1 MSGRVIIVGGGI
13 GGLCASIALRQA
25 GIETVLYEQAERFS
39 EVGSGIQV
47 WVKGMAALGQLGV
60 AEQVRAVGAD
70 VNLHQFF
77 TAGGAPLYRA
87 DLAAFAHEYGAPA
100 PVMVSRTG
108 LVDALLTGVDMTTV
122 RLGRRV
128 TDVRQDDAQVT
139 VTLDDGSEDTG
150 ALLIAADGI
159 NSATRTRLFPE
170 VRVRTA
176 SYRYARSLVTH
187 PAPFG
192 ANTFSMFFGRGN
204 RIAIGDCGNG
214 ELYWLVG
221 LKKPT
226 VPLDGDNGNLKAD
239 LLRRF
244 RSFPEGIA
252 SVIEATDPAALI
264 HHAVRDVEPIPTW
277 GKGRIFLL
285 GDSAHATTP
294 NLGRGSGQAM
304 LDAITLSALLRTT
317 DLTDNDQLARVLA
330 DYSGRRK
337 PEAEAL
343 QRTSWSI
350 GNITSW
356 DSIAMTTARN
366 FIMRTIAGRKQI
378 AGIRAQFAE
387 ASTLTAATSGG

>member
-1 MSGRVIIVGGGI
+1 MSNRVIILGGGI
-13 GGLCASIALRQA
+13 GGLCASIALQQA

-39 EVGSGIQV
+39 EVGAGIQV
-47 WVKGMAALGQLGV
+47 WVKGMAALQELGV
-60 AEQVRAVGAD
+60 ADQVRASGAD
-70 VNLHQFF
+70 VNRHQFF
-77 TAGGAPLYRA
+77 TAAGSPLYHADLDAMAREHGAPT
-87 DLAAFAHEYGAPA
+87 
-100 PVMVSRTG
+100 PVMITRTA
-108 LVDALLTGVDMTTV
+108 LIDALTTGVDMTTV

-128 TDVRQDDAQVT
+128 TSVRQDDAQVT
-139 VTLDDGSEDTG
+139 VTLDDGSEDTA

-159 NSATRTRLFPE
+159 NSIMRTRLFPE

-176 SYRYARSLVTH
+176 GYRYARSLVRH

-192 ANTFSMFFGRGN
+192 PNTFSMFFGRGN
-204 RIAIGDCGNG
+204 RIAVGDCGNG

-226 VPLDGDNGNLKAD
+226 VPLSGDNHDLKAD

-252 SVIEATDPAALI
+252 SVIDATDAADLI
-264 HHAVRDVEPIPTW
+264 HHTVRDVEPIPTW

-285 GDSAHATTP
+285 GDAAHATTP

-304 LDAITLSALLRTT
+304 LDAIELGALLRT
-317 DLTDNDQLARVLA
+317 DLSDSTRIAHALAA
-330 DYSGRRK
+330 YSARRK

-356 DSIAMTTARN
+356 DGVTTTAARN
-366 FIMRTIAGRKQI
+366 LVMRTIVGRKQI
-378 AGIRAQFAE
+378 ADIRDQFAQ
-387 ASTLTAATSGG
+387 AAVLAPVS